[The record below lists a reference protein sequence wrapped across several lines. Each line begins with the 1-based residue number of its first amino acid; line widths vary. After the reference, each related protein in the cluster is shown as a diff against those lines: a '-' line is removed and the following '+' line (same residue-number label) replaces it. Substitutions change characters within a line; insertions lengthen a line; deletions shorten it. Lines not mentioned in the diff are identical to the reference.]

1 MSFFSFFFFSFS
13 PSDLSCLSWG
23 DPSTQQVR
31 AAMTALSSVEVWEAG
46 VARNVREDGRERTEF
61 RRLTI
66 TEGVVDHA
74 MGSAQV
80 DLGDTK

>member
-1 MSFFSFFFFSFS
+1 M
-13 PSDLSCLSWG
+13 
-23 DPSTQQVR
+23 
-31 AAMTALSSVEVWEAG
+31 AALSSVEVWEAG

-61 RRLTI
+61 RRSTI

-80 DLGDTK
+80 DLCDTK

>member
-1 MSFFSFFFFSFS
+1 M
-13 PSDLSCLSWG
+13 
-23 DPSTQQVR
+23 
-31 AAMTALSSVEVWEAG
+31 AALSSVEVWEAG

-66 TEGVVDHA
+66 TGGIVDHA

>member
-1 MSFFSFFFFSFS
+1 M
-13 PSDLSCLSWG
+13 
-23 DPSTQQVR
+23 
-31 AAMTALSSVEVWEAG
+31 AALSSVEVWEAG
-46 VARNVREDGRERTEF
+46 VSRNVREDGRERTEF